1 MCYKYLCSLGFSL
14 IEMLIALMIITSV
27 FLGIISLQSL
37 ALRQVHAADLE
48 NVAMEQAQALL
59 ERFRANCS
67 PTGFAQEFSSVQ
79 QQLAHFLPQGRCEY
93 HCAGTVCTVSMFWQ
107 NHGEQA
113 LTLSSLI

>member
-1 MCYKYLCSLGFSL
+1 MGYKYLVSSGFSVL
-14 IEMLIALMIITSV
+14 EVLIALMIITTAL
-27 FLGIISLQSL
+27 LGIISLQSL

-48 NVAMEQAQALL
+48 NVAMEQAEALL

-67 PTGFAQEFSSVQ
+67 PAGFAQEFSSVQ
-79 QQLAHFLPQGRCEY
+79 QQIPHFLPQGRCEY
-93 HCAGTVCTVSMFWQ
+93 RCSGTACTVSMFWQ

>member
-1 MCYKYLCSLGFSL
+1 MGYKYLFSSGFSVL
-14 IEMLIALMIITSV
+14 EVLIALMIITTAL
-27 FLGIISLQSL
+27 LGIISLQSL

-48 NVAMEQAQALL
+48 NVAMEQAEALL

-67 PTGFAQEFSSVQ
+67 PAAFAQEFSSVQ
-79 QQLAHFLPQGRCEY
+79 QQLSHFLPQGRCEY
-93 HCAGTVCTVSMFWQ
+93 RCSGTACTISMFWQ